1 MRTDCDGI
9 FSSRQAQSLLQTESQ
24 VALSVASCNSDAGCA
39 FESAKVVKEL
49 GFASAGSGVL
59 VLANTLLGGSG
70 LLGMP
75 AALAQAG
82 YTLGMVFMAIFGGC
96 SAFGCHLLQCS
107 ARRIGQAPCSFYTVS
122 NAVAPRWTWLIDS
135 AVMMKCFGVA
145 TSYLIIVGDLAPPA
159 LTFFGFRHVHRWE
172 VILIGF
178 ALAGSLAC
186 CKNLSGLK
194 FTAAGS
200 LLIVIWTVVLIILF
214 VIQPSEAF
222 EPCGHKEELPCGH
235 AEAKAVN
242 LSDPW
247 ALGKAL
253 PVFIFG
259 FTCQQNIFSIC
270 NEVRNTTCRRIDGII
285 ATAYLIC
292 FTLMSLASV
301 LGYLTFGDDISSDVL
316 KGYPHNSVVAVTR
329 LLYSALALF
338 SYPLQI
344 HPSRTS
350 ALALMDLVRP
360 STGGAHRWAAV
371 TLLEL
376 IGSLLIAITVMDL
389 GKVLGVVGATGSTM
403 VSYILPGIVYVQTF
417 RNFHGKRILA
427 FGQLILG
434 CIIMPVCLVLLF
446 L

>member
-1 MRTDCDGI
+1 MPAARDGMY
-9 FSSRQAQSLLQTESQ
+9 SSTQAQNLLQTESQ
-24 VALSVASCNSDAGCA
+24 VALSVASGSSTATSV
-39 FESAKVVKEL
+39 FESAKLAKEL
-49 GFASAGSGVL
+49 GFASARSGIL
-59 VLANTLLGGSG
+59 VLANTVLGGSG

-75 AALAQAG
+75 SALAKSG
-82 YTLGMVFMAIFGGC
+82 YALGMLFMVFFAFC

-107 ARRIGQAPCSFYTVS
+107 ARRIGQAPCSFYSVS

-135 AVMMKCFGVA
+135 AVMVKCFGVA

-159 LTFFGFRHVHRWE
+159 LVFFGFRQFHRWE

-178 ALAGSLAC
+178 AVAGSLAC
-186 CKNLSGLK
+186 CRNLSGLK

-200 LLIVIWTVVLIILF
+200 LLIVTWTVVLIILF
-214 VIQPSEAF
+214 VIQPSKTF
-222 EPCGHKEELPCGH
+222 QPCGHQELPCGD
-235 AEAKAVN
+235 AEVKAVD
-242 LSDPW
+242 LSDPL

-259 FTCQQNIFSIC
+259 FTCQQNIFAVC
-270 NEVRNTTCRRIDGII
+270 NEVRNTTCRRVDGII
-285 ATAYLIC
+285 AAALFIS
-292 FTLMSLASV
+292 FIFVSLASV
-301 LGYLTFGDDISSDVL
+301 LGYLTFGDNICSDVL
-316 KGYPHNSVVAVTR
+316 KGYPSSSVVAVTR
-329 LLYSALALF
+329 LLYSLLALL

-344 HPSRTS
+344 HPSRAS

-360 STGGAHRWAAV
+360 TGGAHRWAAV

-417 RNFHGKRILA
+417 RTFHAKRLLA
-427 FGQLILG
+427 LGQLLLG